1 MTKTLTGTEHHDKAA
16 THHEQAARHHRKAS
30 QHYAEKDYAHAAHQ
44 ALIAHGH
51 TQRAIRHGN
60 EATKYHVEHLGKS
73 AAQVAEPRTDGA
85 SAPECIREQRA

>member
-1 MTKTLTGTEHHDKAA
+1 MTRILTGTEHHVAAAEEHEKAA
-16 THHEQAARHHRKAS
+16 LHHRRAS

-60 EATKYHVEHLGKS
+60 EATKYHVEQHGK
-73 AAQVAEPRTDGA
+73 A
-85 SAPECIREQRA
+85 SA